1 MVMYIQSSQ
10 SSSLFLYYLEE
21 TWLMLTA
28 VYIYAARWLSAAVV
42 YILLRVLV
50 THRSVAA
57 THSDLW

>member
-21 TWLMLTA
+21 PWLMLTA
-28 VYIYAARWLSAAVV
+28 VCIYAARWLSAAVV